1 MKTSNPTG
9 GKKNLFVANNDY
21 WFTGYQGTP
30 CCWAEQSLKVA
41 EHILKTHFA
50 LPKPAWLDE
59 AYYRDQVSA
68 L

>member
-21 WFTGYQGTP
+21 WFAAPGHAR
-30 CCWAEQSLKVA
+30 CWAEQSAKVA
-41 EHILKTHFA
+41 EPSADPLRP
-50 LPKPAWLDE
+50 PKARLARR